1 MTVSAAEAVTEAIA
15 WVYELPRES
24 LQPET
29 RLDDF
34 GADSVG
40 LIVVAD
46 RVEAAGWVIS
56 DLALK
61 NATTIFDLIESA
73 EWHNI
78 SNQI

>member
-1 MTVSAAEAVTEAIA
+1 MSTTAHDAVFEAIA
-15 WVYELPRES
+15 WVYEIPQTDLLPS
-24 LQPET
+24 TL
-29 RLDDF
+29 LVDF

-56 DLALK
+56 DLDLK
-61 NATTIFDLIESA
+61 NAKTINDLIASA
-73 EWHNI
+73 EWHKT